1 MDQQQRVLRTV
12 PYGDLDFSP
21 PATRAQWKEANSRR
35 QGTRWLRSQKDVPHT
50 PILASALV
58 ENYFV
63 LFLTLNIWVCVLKF
77 CLVSCVWEVAVVPT
91 AVGVLTA

>member
-21 PATRAQWKEANSRR
+21 PATRAQWKEQTPEDRAHDGSGLRR
-35 QGTRWLRSQKDVPHT
+35 TCLTS
-50 PILASALV
+50 PILASALL

-63 LFLTLNIWVCVLKF
+63 LFLILNIWVCVLKF
-77 CLVSCVWEVAVVPT
+77 CLVSGVWEAAVVPT
-91 AVGVLTA
+91 AVGVLAA